1 MKTTIDALA
10 VWSLDREIVLSSVI
24 AAPRDRIFA
33 AWTGA
38 HHLERWFGPDGFTFQ
53 TIAADIRV
61 AGLLRFVFVGPD
73 GRQYDNRIAYLDIN
87 APGRL
92 VFDHG
97 PDRDDA
103 PERFR
108 VTVTLDEQQDGKT
121 VVTLRQLHP
130 SREQREAG
138 IAFGAVE
145 LGYQTLGKLARY
157 VTGA

>member
-1 MKTTIDALA
+1 MTSSEALDAWDLN
-10 VWSLDREIVLSSVI
+10 REIVLARVVD
-24 AAPRDRIFA
+24 APREQVFT

-38 HHLERWFGPDGFTFQ
+38 HHLERWFGPDGFVTESQ
-53 TIAADIRV
+53 EADIR
-61 AGLLRFVFVGPD
+61 AGGRWRFEYVDPAG
-73 GRQYDNRIAYLDIN
+73 GRHDNRIAYLEIA
-87 APGRL
+87 APHRI

-97 PDRDDA
+97 PDQDEA

-108 VTVTLDEQQDGKT
+108 VTVTFDEQQDGKT

-130 SREQREAG
+130 TAEQRNAT

-145 LGYQTLGKLARY
+145 FGYQTLDKLARY

>member
-1 MKTTIDALA
+1 MNTSDSLS
-10 VWSLDREIVLSSVI
+10 VWSLDREIVLSRVVG
-24 AAPRDRIFA
+24 APRERVFA

-53 TIAADIRV
+53 TIAADMRV
-61 AGLLRFVFVGPD
+61 GGLLRFVFVGPD
-73 GRQYDNRIAYLDIN
+73 GSRHDNRIAYLDISE
-87 APGRL
+87 PVRL

-97 PDRDDA
+97 PDQDDA

-108 VTVTLDEQQDGKT
+108 VTVTFDAQQDGKT

-130 SREQREAG
+130 SKEQRDAT

-145 LGYQTLGKLARY
+145 FGYQTLDKLARY
-157 VTGA
+157 VAGA